1 MEVRCQNCEARL
13 SVPSVGPIK
22 KTRCP
27 KCGVMMLIP
36 PAGGVAPD
44 EKPEH
49 SEQKRQ
55 AALRRIFEPIPRP
68 AAYAGGVLLI
78 LMLFS
83 WLWLPSVMDL
93 GQRKPL
99 FLSESPTA
107 PTALVTNVTP
117 GTADRR
123 DLMLFNGV
131 RLDGRREDLERQ
143 FNLVLQ
149 NMRGM
154 QPELYT
160 GHNVGDIDLIM
171 AGFYEG
177 VLKEATLV
185 MRERPVATEVIEQ
198 ELLAQYGEPQTR
210 TDDNSGR
217 SLSGLIGLHL
227 DASKDELAGKLAK
240 FQHRRALLW
249 TDGNMRVDALIYSS
263 EGANGTPTA
272 RLQVHLAATAWLQAS
287 QTAVRPIGIRP

>member
-1 MEVRCQNCEARL
+1 MEVRCQNCQARL

-27 KCGVMMLIP
+27 NCGVMMLVP
-36 PAGGVAPD
+36 PAGGSAPV
-44 EKPEH
+44 EKLGH
-49 SEQKRQ
+49 SEEKRQ

-68 AAYAGGVLLI
+68 VAYAGGVLLI

-93 GQRKPL
+93 GQRKPV
-99 FLSESPTA
+99 FLSDSPTTPPA
-107 PTALVTNVTP
+107 FITNTVA
-117 GTADRR
+117 GTADHR

-154 QPELYT
+154 QPELYQ
-160 GHNVGDIDLIM
+160 GRNIGEIDLIM

-210 TDDNSGR
+210 TDDNSSR
-217 SLSGLIGLHL
+217 SLSGLNGLHL
-227 DASKDELAGKLAK
+227 DPSKDQLAVKLAK

-249 TDGNMRVDALIYSS
+249 TDGNVRVDALIFSS
-263 EGANGTPTA
+263 EGSSGSPSAV
-272 RLQVHLAATAWLQAS
+272 LQVHLAATAWLQAS
-287 QTAVRPIGIRP
+287 QTAVRPVGIRP

>member
-27 KCGVMMLIP
+27 NCGVMMLVP
-36 PAGGVAPD
+36 PVGGEASG
-44 EKPEH
+44 ERHGH
-49 SEQKRQ
+49 SEVKRQ

-68 AAYAGGVLLI
+68 AAYAGGILLI

-93 GQRKPL
+93 GTRKPV
-99 FLSESPTA
+99 FLSESPTSPA
-107 PTALVTNVTP
+107 AAVTNA
-117 GTADRR
+117 TAGAANRR
-123 DLMLFNGV
+123 DLMAFNGV

-143 FNLVLQ
+143 FSLVLQ

-154 QPELYT
+154 QPELYA
-160 GHNVGDIDLIM
+160 GHNVGDIDLM
-171 AGFYEG
+171 LAGFYDG

-185 MRERPVATEVIEQ
+185 IRERPIATEVIEQ

-210 TDDNSGR
+210 TDDNSNR
-217 SLSGLIGLHL
+217 SLSGLNGLHL
-227 DASKDELAGKLAK
+227 DAAKDELTAKLAK

-249 TDGNMRVDALIYSS
+249 TDGSVRVDALIYSS
-263 EGANGTPTA
+263 EGASGTATA
-272 RLQVHLAATAWLQAS
+272 MLQVHLAATAWLQAS
-287 QTAVRPIGIRP
+287 QTAVRPVGIRP